1 MGNKNGISFVL
12 KLCITGGIMK
22 NTIVE
27 VFFEVDKG
35 IDFRKKFPL
44 KKWKREKNAE
54 DVTEL
59 NVLKKLLNYWPAQR
73 KIESQIKKNAKYRD
87 FSSWR

>member
-35 IDFRKKFPL
+35 IDFRKKFP
-44 KKWKREKNAE
+44 
-54 DVTEL
+54 
-59 NVLKKLLNYWPAQR
+59 
-73 KIESQIKKNAKYRD
+73 
-87 FSSWR
+87 